1 MPDEQ
6 FAIQIQTLVS
16 TLHMSLNS
24 SDNQ

>member
-16 TLHMSLNS
+16 TLQMSLHS